1 MPNYGRKGRG
11 PRLLPG
17 MVLAVEPMVTV
28 GSPEVAI
35 LDDEWTAVTDDGSQ
49 AAHFEHTIL
58 LTDHGSETLT
68 RVAGAPSCS

>member
-17 MVLAVEPMVTV
+17 MVLAVEPMVTM
-28 GSPEVAI
+28 GSSEVKV
-35 LDDEWTAVTDDGSQ
+35 LDDEWTAVTHDGSQ

-58 LTDHGSETLT
+58 ITDHGCETLT
-68 RVAGAPSCS
+68 RVAGSH